1 MSVLYHAF
9 RTPLPYARTLL
20 LQQQIHQVQLATRRI
35 DPTAHK
41 DILLLLQ
48 HRPVYTAGRRQTEE
62 EVAPERARLTSLGA
76 DFVPTQRGG
85 QITYHG
91 PGQLV
96 GYPLMDLGNYQPA
109 MGIRDYI
116 CRMQKTVSAVLRSEY
131 GIESVPSDNTGVFL
145 NETTK
150 IGSIGVQVRHRL
162 TSHGFALNVT
172 REPLAWFNQVVACG
186 SADVKAEC
194 MENAMGEPI
203 TVGEVIPPLVETF
216 GRIYGKDMED
226 MDLEREGEIG
236 ELIRELEEEVVAMG
250 EWTREPLVNAT
261 STIQRTNEHETNRSR
276 APC

>member
-1 MSVLYHAF
+1 MSVLYHTF

-20 LQQQIHQVQLATRRI
+20 LQQQIHQIQLATRRI

-62 EVAPERARLTSLGA
+62 EVALERARLTNLGA
-76 DFVPTQRGG
+76 DFVLTQRGG

-91 PGQLV
+91 PGQIV
-96 GYPLMDLGNYQPA
+96 GYPLMDLANYQPV

-116 CRMQKTVSAVLRSEY
+116 CKMQQTMSTLLKTEY
-131 GIESVPSDNTGVFL
+131 GIESVPSDTTGVFL

-162 TSHGFALNVT
+162 TSHGFAFNVT

-186 SADVKAEC
+186 LADVKAEC
-194 MENAMGEPI
+194 MENAMKEPI

-216 GRIYGKDMED
+216 GRTYGRDMEE
-226 MDLEREGEIG
+226 MDLEREGEVG
-236 ELIRELEEEVVAMG
+236 ELIRELEEEAVAMG
-250 EWTREPLVNAT
+250 EWTKEPLAKV
-261 STIQRTNEHETNRSR
+261 S
-276 APC
+276 